1 MRNKIVVGPAE
12 YDAIF
17 ARCAKVGK
25 TLTTR
30 PDVSSVRAGI
40 AAALNEL
47 VEVGVDAGRGV
58 LKGNYDHGGTFVYD
72 RASKGIQPIWWACW
86 FCDFHVATTNGKPGD
101 CPVCG
106 AHHGWDPMP
115 LDWRPPAPD
124 TTRRLAR
131 DRHRRS
137 GWFKPKW
144 PSGLPCSW
152 APGKGIDWIK
162 PVPPYKL
169 EPEVDSIAKVIST
182 ITGLKITQIFPT
194 GSMDGKL
201 LVGFTRSSGYATE
214 WVGGARRPNETL
226 EGAVLRLVREK
237 CTSSQDGGA
246 QAAASPSAS
255 SKSQATPENSSSSA
269 AATSQGHASSKG
281 KSAKGRPGRS
291 YKEGDLILTSVF
303 PKVKKKKG
311 RKR

>member
-17 ARCAKVGK
+17 ARCAKVGQ
-25 TLTTR
+25 TLTVR
-30 PDVSSVRAGI
+30 PADVSSVLAGI
-40 AAALNEL
+40 TAALNEL
-47 VEVGVDAGRGV
+47 IEIGVVAAGGG
-58 LKGNYDHGGTFVYD
+58 LKGSYDRGGTFIPD
-72 RASKGIQPIWWACW
+72 RAPKGIQPIWWACW
-86 FCDFHVATTNGKPGD
+86 FCDFRVATTNGKPGD
-101 CPVCG
+101 CPACG

-152 APGKGIDWIK
+152 AP
-162 PVPPYKL
+162 
-169 EPEVDSIAKVIST
+169 KVIST

-194 GSMDGKL
+194 GSMDGRL

-214 WVGGARRPNETL
+214 WVGGSRRPNETL

-246 QAAASPSAS
+246 QAAASPSLS
-255 SKSQATPENSSSSA
+255 SKSQATPASSSSSA

-281 KSAKGRPGRS
+281 KSAKGRPGRN